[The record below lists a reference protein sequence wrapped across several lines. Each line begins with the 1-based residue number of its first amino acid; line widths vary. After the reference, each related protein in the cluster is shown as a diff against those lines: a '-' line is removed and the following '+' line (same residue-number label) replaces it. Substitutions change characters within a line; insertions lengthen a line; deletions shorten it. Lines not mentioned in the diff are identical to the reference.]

1 MKLNIR
7 RLKPNDWETLDN
19 WWKEWDGWDNPG
31 KDFLPENGTGG
42 FIVENENKPILAG
55 FIYTTNSKVIWLDWI
70 ISDPNYREK
79 NRKEAIE
86 LLINASENVCRT
98 MGYKYVFSIGRNNSL
113 INIHKELGWFVDEK
127 PSHEIFK
134 LIN

>member
-42 FIVENENKPILAG
+42 FIVENENKPVLAG

-98 MGYKYVFSIGRNNSL
+98 MGYKYVFSLLFLRL
-113 INIHKELGWFVDEK
+113 IWVVLNLVYVQLPENQPLFCSG
-127 PSHEIFK
+127 SR
-134 LIN
+134 

>member
-7 RLKPNDWETLDN
+7 RLKSSDWDTIDK
-19 WWKEWDGWDNPG
+19 WWKAWEGWDNPG

-42 FIVENENKPILAG
+42 FMVENGKQPILAG
-55 FIYTTNSKVIWLDWI
+55 FLYTTNSKVIWLDWI
-70 ISDPNYREK
+70 ISNPDYRKK
-79 NRKEAIE
+79 NRQEAIE
-86 LLINASENVCRT
+86 LLINASENVCKA
-98 MGYKYVFSIGRNNSL
+98 MGYKYVFSIGRNNNL
-113 INIHKELGWFVDEK
+113 IKTHKELGWFVDEK